1 MNTRRCQKEEPAAH
15 GDVVK
20 HKRGAERRV
29 FGELWNAGVLDATNP
44 LMAVSQ
50 MHLEHALLRG
60 QPVWRSALLVSDRH
74 VPQMLDLHNVRP
86 HEHGLMQFCHACR
99 QRRTSGCSSH
109 RVATRVRGQRRP
121 ATRKESVTVQS
132 GCTAA
137 APSGAARRA
146 VKCECFARSLH
157 RVIHAHLSP
166 PAQYHTRPPQPSN
179 LQWPRAQVQPHSGR
193 PLRPNTSNL
202 WGAKV

>member
-1 MNTRRCQKEEPAAH
+1 MAQSGHRGARRAAGHVNTRRCQKEEPAAH

-20 HKRGAERRV
+20 HKRGAERHV

-74 VPQMLDLHNVRP
+74 VPEMLDLHNVRP

-121 ATRKESVTVQS
+121 ATRKESVTVR
-132 GCTAA
+132 A
-137 APSGAARRA
+137 AARRRPWGGA
-146 VKCECFARSLH
+146 ESCE
-157 RVIHAHLSP
+157 V
-166 PAQYHTRPPQPSN
+166 
-179 LQWPRAQVQPHSGR
+179 
-193 PLRPNTSNL
+193 
-202 WGAKV
+202 